1 MTHRIFSVTVDSI
14 KGCQLA
20 EVVAGTAERFD
31 VLAGIPQLK
40 YPGGAMLRNSTL
52 ALGFSYIWLRDWLR
66 DL

>member
-1 MTHRIFSVTVDSI
+1 VGLATL
-14 KGCQLA
+14 GGQLLA